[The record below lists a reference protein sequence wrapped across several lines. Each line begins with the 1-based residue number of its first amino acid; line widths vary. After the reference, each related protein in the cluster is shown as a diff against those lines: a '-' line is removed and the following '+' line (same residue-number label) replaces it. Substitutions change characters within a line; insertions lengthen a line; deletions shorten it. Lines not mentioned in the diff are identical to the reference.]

1 MRSIGFA
8 ATFLALSACG
18 GGQHLKAGHGDS
30 YLKAFAVQQERT
42 GKPPAVAVVGLDAQE
57 AGITTDNYRGTLAPK
72 GKEAKEEPVLI
83 VAPPS
88 REQPMR
94 PAPSVP
100 KE

>member
-8 ATFLALSACG
+8 VLCLALSACG
-18 GGQHLKAGHGDS
+18 GGKHLSKNHGDS

-42 GKPPAVAVVGLDAQE
+42 TKPPAVAVVGLDAQE
-57 AGITTDNYRGTLAPK
+57 ASITTDNYRGTLAPK
-72 GKEAKEEPVLI
+72 GGEAKEEPVVI

-94 PAPSVP
+94 PPPSVP

>member
-1 MRSIGFA
+1 MRNLGIA
-8 ATFLALSACG
+8 ALLVTVSACG
-18 GGQHLKAGHGDS
+18 GGRHLAKNHGDS

-42 GKPPAVAVVGLDAQE
+42 GKPPAAAVVGLDAQE

-72 GKEAKEEPVLI
+72 GGEAKEEPVVI

-94 PAPSVP
+94 LAPSVP